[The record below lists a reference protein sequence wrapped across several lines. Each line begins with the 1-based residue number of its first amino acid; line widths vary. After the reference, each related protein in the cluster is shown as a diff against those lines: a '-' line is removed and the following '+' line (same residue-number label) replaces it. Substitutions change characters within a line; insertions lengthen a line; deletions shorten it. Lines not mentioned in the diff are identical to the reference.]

1 MATTT
6 VETETETAAPVR
18 KSKNIT
24 TAHFKTVPFKQLV
37 IDQSKNVRTDLG
49 NISDLM
55 SSIEQDGILE
65 PLLGYELEDGR
76 VEVIAGFRRA
86 QAAKQLKMDA
96 VPVHI
101 INEEDHPR
109 YRVALVENLQRED
122 MNALD
127 KARGIHRMMSDLNA
141 DQREAARMLGVSDGY
156 ISQYLSVLELPEDV
170 QSGLEVEDITIAHA
184 NQLNRLTH
192 EDVEKRAKL
201 QTQFYAETRKKQWTA
216 LTLREKVDQYLAKH
230 APKKKKATEKEEP
243 KKRGRPSKVDTLTSD
258 VTARDVKPL
267 KAEALF
273 DVVQSYKVKMEK
285 ARSEDKQQEYK
296 YVLQGLLIAAGL
308 TES

>member
-1 MATTT
+1 MANTT
-6 VETETETAAPVR
+6 VETETEAGPPPKR
-18 KSKNIT
+18 SKSIPA
-24 TAHFKTVPFKQLV
+24 AHFRDVPLKQLV

-76 VEVIAGFRRA
+76 VEIIAGFRRA

-127 KARGIHRMMSDLNA
+127 KARGIHRMMSDLNV

-156 ISQYLSVLELPEDV
+156 ISQYLSVLELPETV

-201 QTQFYAETRKKQWTA
+201 QAQFYTDTRKRQWTA

-230 APKKKKATEKEEP
+230 APKKKAASKDEG
-243 KKRGRPSKVDTLTSD
+243 KKRGRPSKVDTLTAD
-258 VTARDVKPL
+258 VSARDVKPL

-273 DVVQSYKVKMEK
+273 DVVQSYKAKMEK
-285 ARSEDKQQEYK
+285 ARSGEKQQEYK

>member
-201 QTQFYAETRKKQWTA
+201 QTQLYAETRKKQWTA